1 MLDIITLAVAEK
13 YTKDTAIALGAVSG
27 WIASFIMNTKGGL
40 IRNIIL
46 GVIGGVVGGWV
57 FSLLNLSING
67 YLGIIITSVVG
78 ACLVVFIV
86 NKIFK

>member
-1 MLDIITLAVAEK
+1 MLVKLLI
-13 YTKDTAIALGAVSG
+13 AIALGAVSG
-27 WIASFIMNTKGGL
+27 WIASIIMNTKGGL

-46 GVIGGVVGGWV
+46 GVVGGFVGGWV
-57 FSLLNLSING
+57 FSLFNFSING
-67 YLGIIITSVVG
+67 YVGTIITSVVG